1 MLEQQIPAIHKG
13 GSVIEHRER
22 KCRVAFGVL
31 IIGIWKHAF
40 SKKYDK
46 NSVLI

>member
-13 GSVIEHRER
+13 GSVRER
-22 KCRVAFGVL
+22 KRRGAFGVL

-40 SKKYDK
+40 SKKSDK